1 MKTLVSVL
9 VAVILTAGASAA
21 IAEATRNPVTF
32 TPDSLNWVAG
42 SGPTKGSWAATLV
55 GNPDKPGTAIVRV
68 KMPDGYTNKPHYH
81 VHDEYITVLSGTVLF
96 GTGDAV
102 NKADAKVL
110 PAGSFIMVPA
120 GVHHW
125 SMAKGDTIVEVGGEG
140 PQTNIPITSSSM

>member
-1 MKTLVSVL
+1 MKSLVSVL
-9 VAVILTAGASAA
+9 VAVILTAGAGAA
-21 IAEATRNPVTF
+21 IAAATRAPMTF
-32 TPDSLNWVAG
+32 TPADLHWVAG
-42 SGPTKGSWAATLV
+42 TGPTAGSSAATLV
-55 GNPDKPGTAIVRV
+55 GNPDKSGTAIVRV

-102 NKADAKVL
+102 NKANATVL

-125 SMAKGDTIVEVGGEG
+125 SMAKGETIVEVGGEG
-140 PQTNIPITSSSM
+140 PQTNLPIKGHSM